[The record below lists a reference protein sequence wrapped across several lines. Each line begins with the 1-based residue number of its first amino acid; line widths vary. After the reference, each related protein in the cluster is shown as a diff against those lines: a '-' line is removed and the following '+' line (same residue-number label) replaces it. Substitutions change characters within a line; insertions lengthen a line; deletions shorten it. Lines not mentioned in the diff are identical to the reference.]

1 MKFGK
6 CGQKDTRLATLTDK
20 TPIWE

>member
-6 CGQKDTRLATLTDK
+6 CGQKDTHLATLTDK